1 MPARVATASETVACE
16 RATIDAG
23 TSAQEL
29 MERAGQAAANEI
41 SRRYAMLLPAG
52 AAVFVGGGNNGGD
65 GWVVARC
72 LVEAGYP
79 VTVIEAAPA
88 KTPEARAA
96 AEHAG
101 NAVNT
106 ATQTAKL
113 SDALVIIDALLGT
126 GAAGAPRD
134 PIASAIDIVNNAGD
148 EGALVISLD
157 IPSGLDATTGARE
170 LFVKADL
177 TLTFGVAKRGH
188 LLARDVC
195 GELNV
200 LDIGL
205 SKSPAMER
213 LPMLIDRSWVSDRIP
228 PIPAAAHKGTRK
240 RLSIVGG
247 GEGMAG
253 AAILAGKGALR
264 SGIGLVKL
272 VVKGENAAAVHV
284 ALPEAIV
291 QPWPS
296 STRSML
302 RLTQDADAIAI
313 GPGLGKSAA
322 TRDLVE
328 RVLLAWNGPV
338 VVDADALNDFADDAA
353 ALAKLLRGR
362 PAIITP
368 HPAELGRLLGKT
380 TDEIVANRFEIGAEL
395 AHDSGAAVLLKGS
408 PTVIFAPTGERFV
421 SAAGTAA
428 LATGGS
434 GDVLT
439 GIIGT
444 LLAQLARN
452 GPDPTIP
459 VAEIA
464 AVGAFVHGRAAELC
478 GPVRGTTLEDILLAM
493 SDAWNEGGGDPSE
506 DILSCIPPVP

>member
-29 MERAGQAAANEI
+29 MERAGRAAAAEI
-41 SRRYAMLLPAG
+41 SRRYAMLLPSG
-52 AAVFVGGGNNGGD
+52 AAVFVGPGNNGGD

-72 LVEAGYP
+72 LAENGFP

-88 KTPEARAA
+88 KTAEAQAA
-96 AEHAG
+96 AEHGG

-106 ATQTAKL
+106 AAQTAKL

-134 PIASAIDIVNNAGD
+134 PIASAIDIVNNAGE
-148 EGALVISLD
+148 EGALVVSLD

-170 LFVKADL
+170 LCVKADL

-188 LLARDVC
+188 LLAREVC

-205 SKSPAMER
+205 KKSLEMEK
-213 LPMLIDRSWVSDRIP
+213 LPLLVDRSWVTERIP
-228 PIPAAAHKGTRK
+228 QIPADAHKGTRK
-240 RLSIVGG
+240 RLAILGG

-272 VVKGENAAAVHV
+272 VVKGENAAAVHA
-284 ALPEAIV
+284 ALPEVIV

-302 RLTQDADAIAI
+302 RLTQDTDAIAI

-338 VVDADALNDFADDAA
+338 VIDADALNDFSDDAA
-353 ALAKLLRGR
+353 SLAKLLRGR

-368 HPAELGRLLGKT
+368 HPAELGRLLGKST
-380 TDEIVANRFEIGAEL
+380 EQVVANRFEIGAQL
-395 AHDSGAAVLLKGS
+395 ASDSGAAVLLKGS
-408 PTVIFAPTGERFV
+408 PTVIFAPNGERFV

-439 GIIGT
+439 GIVGT

-452 GPDPTIP
+452 GPVPTIP

-464 AVGAFVHGRAAELC
+464 AVAAFIHGRAAELC

-493 SDAWNEGGGDPSE
+493 SDAWNEEGGELPE
-506 DILSCIPPVP
+506 QLLACIPPVP